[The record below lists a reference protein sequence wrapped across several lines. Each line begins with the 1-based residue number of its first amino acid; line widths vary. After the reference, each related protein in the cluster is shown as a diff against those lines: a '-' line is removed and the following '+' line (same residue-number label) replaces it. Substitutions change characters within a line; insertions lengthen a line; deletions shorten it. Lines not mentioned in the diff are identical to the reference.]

1 MHFGGHDLTADIR
14 DGRREHLAFSPRH
27 SKLLQA
33 LSALGCRVSGT
44 RGSQTIPFNLSSWS
58 KTVQTGFSALIAVVA
73 VGVALTGCSHHQA
86 PAAQEP
92 PAVLVTS
99 VVQRDVPIYREWVA
113 QLNGSV
119 NAQISPKVSGY
130 ITKRTYQEGYFV
142 TKGQILFEIDE
153 RPLRASLDQAK
164 ATVAGAVA
172 NLGNSKLNVARDTPL
187 AKEKAIAQSQLDN
200 ALQTMKANQ
209 AALDAALAEQ
219 QTAELNLAWTKVRS
233 PIDGIA
239 GVAAAQVGDL
249 VGTSNVLTNVSQ
261 LDPIRA
267 YFSIS
272 ESDYLSIAPR
282 LSMIVHGEAGSAVL
296 GATEAQFIQ
305 ANGLPFAS
313 PGRFVLVG
321 REVNNTTGTIQF
333 ATEFQNKGA
342 LLRPGGFGRVRIKI
356 GTEKDALLIP
366 QRAVNEVQGEYQVV
380 VLSAGDKAEFRSVE
394 VGERSGS
401 DWIIAKGLKPNER
414 IVVEGFQRLRNG
426 VPVSA
431 KPYTAAAAEAS

>member
-1 MHFGGHDLTADIR
+1 V
-14 DGRREHLAFSPRH
+14 
-27 SKLLQA
+27 
-33 LSALGCRVSGT
+33 SAN
-44 RGSQTIPFNLSSWS
+44 QFPFELSSWS
-58 KTVQTGFSALIAVVA
+58 NTVHTWLSAAILAA
-73 VGVALTGCSHHQA
+73 MSVALTGCSRHQA
-86 PAAQEP
+86 AKAPES

-130 ITKRTYQEGYFV
+130 ITKRNYQEGYFV
-142 TKGQILFEIDE
+142 TKGQILFEIDA

-164 ATVAGAVA
+164 ATVAGAMA

-200 ALQTMKANQ
+200 DVQTMKANQ
-209 AALDAALAEQ
+209 AALDAAFAGQ
-219 QTAELNLAWTKVRS
+219 QTAELNLAWTQVRS

-249 VGTSNVLTNVSQ
+249 VSTSNILTNVSQ

-272 ESDYLSIAPR
+272 ESDYLSIAPQ
-282 LSMIVHGEAGSAVL
+282 LSMIVHGEANSAVL

-313 PGRFVLVG
+313 QGRFVLVG

-333 ATEFQNKGA
+333 ATEFHNQGSI
-342 LLRPGGFGRVRIKI
+342 LRPGGFGRVRIKI
-356 GTEKDALLIP
+356 GTQKDALLIP

-380 VLSAGDKAEFRSVE
+380 VLSADNKAEFRSVD
-394 VGERSGS
+394 VGERSGD
-401 DWIIAKGLKPNER
+401 DWIITKGLRPNER
-414 IVVEGFQRLRNG
+414 IVVEGFQKLRNG
-426 VPVSA
+426 SPVAA
-431 KPYTAAAAEAS
+431 KPYTATAAEAS

>member
-1 MHFGGHDLTADIR
+1 M
-14 DGRREHLAFSPRH
+14 S
-27 SKLLQA
+27 
-33 LSALGCRVSGT
+33 
-44 RGSQTIPFNLSSWS
+44 
-58 KTVQTGFSALIAVVA
+58 
-73 VGVALTGCSHHQA
+73 VALTGCSRHQA
-86 PAAQEP
+86 ARAPEP

-130 ITKRTYQEGYFV
+130 ITKRNYQEGYFV
-142 TKGQILFEIDE
+142 TKGQVLFEIDA

-200 ALQTMKANQ
+200 DVQTMKANQ
-209 AALDAALAEQ
+209 AALDAALAGQ
-219 QTAELNLAWTKVRS
+219 QTAELNLAWTQVRS

-239 GVAAAQVGDL
+239 GIAAAQVGDL
-249 VGTSNVLTNVSQ
+249 VSTSNILTSVSQ

-272 ESDYLSIAPR
+272 ESDYLSIASR
-282 LSMIVHGEAGSAVL
+282 LSMIIHGEANSAVL

-305 ANGLPFAS
+305 ANGLAFAS

-333 ATEFQNKGA
+333 ATEFQNKGS

-380 VLSAGDKAEFRSVE
+380 VLSADNKAEFRSVE
-394 VGERSGS
+394 VGERSGN
-401 DWIIAKGLKPNER
+401 DWIITKGLRPNER
-414 IVVEGFQRLRNG
+414 VVVEGFQKLRNG
-426 VPVSA
+426 SPVAA
-431 KPYTAAAAEAS
+431 KPYTTTAAEAS

>member
-1 MHFGGHDLTADIR
+1 VR
-14 DGRREHLAFSPRH
+14 NR
-27 SKLLQA
+27 
-33 LSALGCRVSGT
+33 LSVS
-44 RGSQTIPFNLSSWS
+44 
-58 KTVQTGFSALIAVVA
+58 IAVAGGV
-73 VGVALTGCSHHQA
+73 VALTGCSRHHA
-86 PAAQEP
+86 PAALEP
-92 PAVLVTS
+92 PAVLVTT
-99 VVQRDVPIYREWVA
+99 VVQRDVPIYREWIA

-130 ITKRTYQEGYFV
+130 IIKRNYQEGYFV
-142 TKGQILFEIDE
+142 TKGQILFEIDP

-200 ALQTMKANQ
+200 ELQTMKANQ

-219 QTAELNLAWTKVRS
+219 RTAELNLAWTQVRS

-239 GVAAAQVGDL
+239 GVAAAQVGNL
-249 VGTSNVLTNVSQ
+249 VGASSVLTNVSQ

-267 YFSIS
+267 YFSLS

-282 LSMIVHGEAGSAVL
+282 LSKIVHDQASSAAL
-296 GATEAQFIQ
+296 DAADAQYIQ
-305 ANGLPFAS
+305 ANGLPFS
-313 PGRFVLVG
+313 SQGRFVLVG
-321 REVNNTTGTIQF
+321 REVNSATGTIQF

-342 LLRPGGFGRVRIKI
+342 ILRPGGFGRVRIKI
-356 GTEKDALLIP
+356 GTERDALLIP

-380 VLSAGDKAEFRSVE
+380 VLSADDKAEFRSVE

-401 DWIIAKGLKPNER
+401 DWIVTKGIKPNER
-414 IVVEGFQRLRNG
+414 VVVEGFQKLRNG
-426 VPVSA
+426 APVA
-431 KPYTAAAAEAS
+431 VKPYTPAAADAS

>member
-1 MHFGGHDLTADIR
+1 MRKT
-14 DGRREHLAFSPRH
+14 LA
-27 SKLLQA
+27 A
-33 LSALGCRVSGT
+33 L
-44 RGSQTIPFNLSSWS
+44 
-58 KTVQTGFSALIAVVA
+58 AV
-73 VGVALTGCSHHQA
+73 VGVALTGCGRHKPPGA
-86 PAAQEP
+86 PEP

-130 ITKRTYQEGYFV
+130 IVSRNYREGYFV
-142 TKGQILFEIDE
+142 TKGQILFEIDP
-153 RPLRASLDQAK
+153 RPLRASLDQAQ

-200 ALQTMKANQ
+200 EVQAMKANQ

-239 GVAAAQVGDL
+239 GVAAAQIGDL
-249 VGTSNVLTNVSQ
+249 VSSSSVLTKVSQ

-272 ESDYLSIAPR
+272 ESDYLSIAPQ
-282 LSMIVHGEAGSAVL
+282 LSMIVHGEAGSAAL
-296 GATEAQFIQ
+296 EATEAQFIQ

-313 PGRFVLVG
+313 QGRFVLVG

-342 LLRPGGFGRVRIKI
+342 LLRPGGFGRVRIRI
-356 GTEKDALLIP
+356 GTAKDALLIP

-380 VLSAGDKAEFRSVE
+380 VLSGDNKAEFRSVE
-394 VGERSGS
+394 VGERSGG
-401 DWIIAKGLKPNER
+401 DWIITKGLELNER
-414 IVVEGFQRLRNG
+414 VVVEGFQRLRNG
-426 VPVSA
+426 MPVSA
-431 KPYTAAAAEAS
+431 KPYTAAVADAS

>member
-1 MHFGGHDLTADIR
+1 
-14 DGRREHLAFSPRH
+14 
-27 SKLLQA
+27 
-33 LSALGCRVSGT
+33 
-44 RGSQTIPFNLSSWS
+44 
-58 KTVQTGFSALIAVVA
+58 VQTRLSGLIAVAA
-73 VGVALTGCSHHQA
+73 VGVALTACGHHQA
-86 PAAQEP
+86 TGAPEP
-92 PAVLVTS
+92 PAVLVTA

-130 ITKRTYQEGYFV
+130 IIKRNYQEGYFV
-142 TKGQILFEIDE
+142 TKGQILFEIDA
-153 RPLRASLDQAK
+153 RPLRASLDQGK

-200 ALQTMKANQ
+200 DVQTMEANQ

-249 VGTSNVLTNVSQ
+249 VSTSNILTNVSQ

-267 YFSIS
+267 YFAIS

-282 LSMIVHGEAGSAVL
+282 LSMIVHGEANSAVL

-313 PGRFVLVG
+313 QGRFVLVG
-321 REVNNTTGTIQF
+321 REVNATTGTIQF
-333 ATEFQNKGA
+333 ATEFQNKGS

-366 QRAVNEVQGEYQVV
+366 QQAVNEVQGEYQVV
-380 VLSAGDKAEFRSVE
+380 VLSADSKAEFRSVE

-401 DWIIAKGLKPNER
+401 DWIITKGLKPNER
-414 IVVEGFQRLRNG
+414 VVVEGFQKLRNG
-426 VPVSA
+426 VPVAA
-431 KPYTAAAAEAS
+431 KPYSAAVAEAS

>member
-1 MHFGGHDLTADIR
+1 MQTSVS
-14 DGRREHLAFSPRH
+14 AF
-27 SKLLQA
+27 
-33 LSALGCRVSGT
+33 
-44 RGSQTIPFNLSSWS
+44 
-58 KTVQTGFSALIAVVA
+58 IAVVA
-73 VGVALTGCSHHQA
+73 VGGALTGCNHRHA
-86 PAAQEP
+86 PAAREP
-92 PAVLVTS
+92 TEVLVSS
-99 VVQRDVPIYREWVA
+99 VAQRDVPIYREWVA

-130 ITKRTYQEGYFV
+130 IIKRNYQEGYFV
-142 TKGQILFEIDE
+142 TQGQILFEIDA

-200 ALQTMKANQ
+200 DVQTMKANQ

-239 GVAAAQVGDL
+239 GVAAAQVGNL
-249 VGTSNVLTNVSQ
+249 VSTSSILTNVSQ

-282 LSMIVHGEAGSAVL
+282 LSMIVHGEASSAVI
-296 GATEAQFIQ
+296 GATEVQFIQ

-333 ATEFQNKGA
+333 ATDFQNKGSI
-342 LLRPGGFGRVRIKI
+342 LRPGGFGRVRIKI
-356 GTEKDALLIP
+356 GTAKDALLIP
-366 QRAVNEVQGEYQVV
+366 QQAVNEVQGEYQVV
-380 VLSAGDKAEFRSVE
+380 VLSADDKAEFRSVE
-394 VGERSGS
+394 VGERSGR
-401 DWIIAKGLKPNER
+401 DWIISKGLKPDER
-414 IVVEGFQRLRNG
+414 VVVEGFQKLRNG
-426 VPVSA
+426 SPVEA
-431 KPYTAAAAEAS
+431 KPYTAVAPEAPAG

>member
-1 MHFGGHDLTADIR
+1 MQKR
-14 DGRREHLAFSPRH
+14 
-27 SKLLQA
+27 
-33 LSALGCRVSGT
+33 LSAFIAV
-44 RGSQTIPFNLSSWS
+44 
-58 KTVQTGFSALIAVVA
+58 VAVVAVVA

-86 PAAQEP
+86 AAAREP
-92 PAVLVTS
+92 TEVLVTS

-130 ITKRTYQEGYFV
+130 IIKRNYQEGYFV
-142 TKGQILFEIDE
+142 TKGQVLFEIDA

-164 ATVAGAVA
+164 ATVAGAMA

-200 ALQTMKANQ
+200 DVQTMKANQ

-239 GVAAAQVGDL
+239 GVAAAQVGNL
-249 VGTSNVLTNVSQ
+249 VSTSSILTNVSQ

-272 ESDYLSIAPR
+272 ESDYLSIAPQ
-282 LSMIVHGEAGSAVL
+282 LSMIVHGEASSAVI

-321 REVNNTTGTIQF
+321 REVNYTTGTIQF
-333 ATEFQNKGA
+333 ATDFQNKGSI
-342 LLRPGGFGRVRIKI
+342 LRPGGFGRVRIKI
-356 GTEKDALLIP
+356 GTAKDALLIP
-366 QRAVNEVQGEYQVV
+366 QQAVNEVQGEYQVV
-380 VLSAGDKAEFRSVE
+380 VLSADNKAEFRSVE
-394 VGERSGS
+394 VGERSGT
-401 DWIIAKGLKPNER
+401 DWIISKGLKPNER
-414 IVVEGFQRLRNG
+414 VVVEGFQKLRNG
-426 VPVSA
+426 SPVAA
-431 KPYTAAAAEAS
+431 KPYAAVAPETPAA

>member
-1 MHFGGHDLTADIR
+1 M
-14 DGRREHLAFSPRH
+14 
-27 SKLLQA
+27 QA
-33 LSALGCRVSGT
+33 RL
-44 RGSQTIPFNLSSWS
+44 
-58 KTVQTGFSALIAVVA
+58 SALIAVA
-73 VGVALTGCSHHQA
+73 SVGVALIGCNHHQA
-86 PAAQEP
+86 PAAPEP

-99 VVQRDVPIYREWVA
+99 VVRRDVPIYREWVA

-130 ITKRTYQEGYFV
+130 IIKRNYQEGYFV
-142 TKGQILFEIDE
+142 TKGEVLFEIDA
-153 RPLRASLDQAK
+153 RPLRAALDQAK

-200 ALQTMKANQ
+200 DVQTMKANQ
-209 AALDAALAEQ
+209 AALDASLAGQ
-219 QTAELNLAWTKVRS
+219 QTAELNLAWTQVRS

-249 VGTSNVLTNVSQ
+249 VSTSNILTHVSQ

-282 LSMIVHGEAGSAVL
+282 LSMIVHGEANSAVL

-305 ANGLPFAS
+305 ANGLPFNS

-333 ATEFQNKGA
+333 ATEFQNKGS

-356 GTEKDALLIP
+356 GTAKDALLIP
-366 QRAVNEVQGEYQVV
+366 QRAVNEVQGDYQVV
-380 VLSAGDKAEFRSVE
+380 VLSSDNKAEFRSVE
-394 VGERSGS
+394 VGERSGD
-401 DWIIAKGLKPNER
+401 DWIITQGLKPNER
-414 IVVEGFQRLRNG
+414 VVVEGFQKLRNG
-426 VPVSA
+426 SPVAA
-431 KPYTAAAAEAS
+431 KPYTATAPEAS

>member
-1 MHFGGHDLTADIR
+1 MHFGSHDLTAAIPTADANLSHSLPR
-14 DGRREHLAFSPRH
+14 DSEPLRVPSVLGRM
-27 SKLLQA
+27 
-33 LSALGCRVSGT
+33 SGT
-44 RGSQTIPFNLSSWS
+44 RDSKTTPSNLSSWS
-58 KTVQTGFSALIAVVA
+58 KTMRTTLSALIAVVA
-73 VGVALTGCSHHQA
+73 VGIALPGCSHHQA
-86 PAAQEP
+86 PVAREP

-130 ITKRTYQEGYFV
+130 ITKRNYQEGYFV

-153 RPLRASLDQAK
+153 RPLRATLDQAK

-200 ALQTMKANQ
+200 ELQTMKANQ

-249 VGTSNVLTNVSQ
+249 VSTSSILTNVSQ

-272 ESDYLSIAPR
+272 ESDYLSVAAR
-282 LSMIVHGEAGSAVL
+282 LSVVVHGEASSTVL

-305 ANGLPFAS
+305 ANGLTFAS

-321 REVNNTTGTIQF
+321 REVNSTTGTIQF
-333 ATEFQNKGA
+333 AAEFQNKGS

-366 QRAVNEVQGEYQVV
+366 QQAVNEVQGEYQVV
-380 VLSAGDKAEFRSVE
+380 VLGVADKAEFRLVE

-401 DWIIAKGLKPNER
+401 DWIITKGLKPNER
-414 IVVEGFQRLRNG
+414 IVVEGFQKLRNG

>member
-1 MHFGGHDLTADIR
+1 M
-14 DGRREHLAFSPRH
+14 
-27 SKLLQA
+27 Q
-33 LSALGCRVSGT
+33 T
-44 RGSQTIPFNLSSWS
+44 RI
-58 KTVQTGFSALIAVVA
+58 SALIAVVA

-86 PAAQEP
+86 AAAREP
-92 PAVLVTS
+92 TEVLVTS
-99 VVQRDVPIYREWVA
+99 VVRRDVPIYREWVA

-130 ITKRTYQEGYFV
+130 VIRRNYQEGYFV
-142 TKGQILFEIDE
+142 AKGQVLFEIDP

-200 ALQTMKANQ
+200 DVQTLKANQ

-219 QTAELNLAWTKVRS
+219 QNAELNLAWTKVRS

-239 GVAAAQVGDL
+239 GVAAAQVGNL
-249 VGTSNVLTNVSQ
+249 VSTSSILTNVSQ

-282 LSMIVHGEAGSAVL
+282 LSGIVHGEASRPES
-296 GATEAQFIQ
+296 GARGVHFIQ
-305 ANGLPFAS
+305 AQGLPFAP

-321 REVNNTTGTIQF
+321 REVN
-333 ATEFQNKGA
+333 
-342 LLRPGGFGRVRIKI
+342 
-356 GTEKDALLIP
+356 
-366 QRAVNEVQGEYQVV
+366 
-380 VLSAGDKAEFRSVE
+380 
-394 VGERSGS
+394 
-401 DWIIAKGLKPNER
+401 
-414 IVVEGFQRLRNG
+414 
-426 VPVSA
+426 
-431 KPYTAAAAEAS
+431 

>member
-1 MHFGGHDLTADIR
+1 VPTR
-14 DGRREHLAFSPRH
+14 
-27 SKLLQA
+27 
-33 LSALGCRVSGT
+33 LSAC
-44 RGSQTIPFNLSSWS
+44 I
-58 KTVQTGFSALIAVVA
+58 A
-73 VGVALTGCSHHQA
+73 VGVALIGCSRHQA
-86 PAAQEP
+86 PEAPEP
-92 PAVLVTS
+92 PAVLVAS
-99 VVQRDVPIYREWVA
+99 VVQRDVPVYREWVA

-130 ITKRTYQEGYFV
+130 IVKRNYQEGYFV

-200 ALQTMKANQ
+200 DLQTMKANQ
-209 AALDAALAEQ
+209 AALDAAFAEQ

-249 VGTSNVLTNVSQ
+249 VGTSSILTQVSQ

-282 LSMIVHGEAGSAVL
+282 LSMIVHGEASSEVL

-305 ANGLPFAS
+305 ANGMTFAS
-313 PGRFVLVG
+313 PGRFVLMG

-333 ATEFQNKGA
+333 AAEFQNKGA
-342 LLRPGGFGRVRIKI
+342 LLRPGGFGRVRIRI
-356 GTEKDALLIP
+356 GTEQAALLIP
-366 QRAVNEVQGEYQVV
+366 QRAVNEVQGEYQVA
-380 VLSAGDKAEFRSVE
+380 VLGADNKVEFRSVE

-401 DWIIAKGLKPNER
+401 DWIISKGLKPNER
-414 IVVEGFQRLRNG
+414 IVVEGFQKLRNG
-426 VPVSA
+426 SPVSA
-431 KPYTAAAAEAS
+431 KPFTAAVADAG

>member
-1 MHFGGHDLTADIR
+1 MQKRL
-14 DGRREHLAFSPRH
+14 
-27 SKLLQA
+27 
-33 LSALGCRVSGT
+33 
-44 RGSQTIPFNLSSWS
+44 
-58 KTVQTGFSALIAVVA
+58 SALIAVAA
-73 VGVALTGCSHHQA
+73 VCVALTGCSHNQA
-86 PAAQEP
+86 PAAPDP

-130 ITKRTYQEGYFV
+130 IIKRNYQEGYFV
-142 TKGQILFEIDE
+142 TKGQILFEIDA
-153 RPLRASLDQAK
+153 RPLRAALDQAK

-200 ALQTMKANQ
+200 EVQTLKANQ
-209 AALDAALAEQ
+209 AALDAARAEQ

-249 VGTSNVLTNVSQ
+249 VSSSSILTSVSQ

-267 YFSIS
+267 YFSVS

-282 LSMIVHGEAGSAVL
+282 LSRIVHGEAESAEL
-296 GATEAQFIQ
+296 DATEAQFIQ

-313 PGRFVLVG
+313 QGRFVLIG
-321 REVNNTTGTIQF
+321 REVNHTTGTILV
-333 ATEFQNKGA
+333 ATEFANKGS
-342 LLRPGGFGRVRIKI
+342 LLRPGGFGRVRLRI
-356 GTEKDALLIP
+356 GTENDALLIP

-380 VLSAGDKAEFRSVE
+380 VLSTDNKAEFRSVE

-401 DWIIAKGLKPNER
+401 DWIITKGLEPNER
-414 IVVEGFQRLRNG
+414 VVVEGFQRLRNG
-426 VPVSA
+426 IPVSA
-431 KPYTAAAAEAS
+431 KPYTAAVAEAN

>member
-1 MHFGGHDLTADIR
+1 VRT
-14 DGRREHLAFSPRH
+14 
-27 SKLLQA
+27 
-33 LSALGCRVSGT
+33 RVS
-44 RGSQTIPFNLSSWS
+44 
-58 KTVQTGFSALIAVVA
+58 VLIAVAA
-73 VGVALTGCSHHQA
+73 VGVALTGCSRHQA
-86 PAAQEP
+86 SAAPEP

-99 VVQRDVPIYREWVA
+99 VVQRDVPIYRDWVA

-130 ITKRTYQEGYFV
+130 IIKRNYQEGYFV
-142 TKGQILFEIDE
+142 TKGQILFEIDA

-164 ATVAGAVA
+164 ATVAGAMA

-187 AKEKAIAQSQLDN
+187 AQEKAIAQSQLDN
-200 ALQTMKANQ
+200 DVQTMKANQ
-209 AALDAALAEQ
+209 AALDASLAEQ

-239 GVAAAQVGDL
+239 GVAAAQVGNL
-249 VGTSNVLTNVSQ
+249 VSTSSILTNVSQ

-282 LSMIVHGEAGSAVL
+282 LSMIVHGEANSAVL
-296 GATEAQFIQ
+296 GATDAQFIQ
-305 ANGLPFAS
+305 ANGLTFAS
-313 PGRFVLVG
+313 QGRFVLVG

-333 ATEFQNKGA
+333 ATEFQNKGS

-366 QRAVNEVQGEYQVV
+366 QQAVNEVQGEYQVV
-380 VLSAGDKAEFRSVE
+380 VLSAENKAEFRSVA
-394 VGERSGS
+394 VGERSGN
-401 DWIIAKGLKPNER
+401 DWIITKGLKPNER
-414 IVVEGFQRLRNG
+414 VVVEGFQRLRNG
-426 VPVSA
+426 TPVAA
-431 KPYTAAAAEAS
+431 KPYAVAAAEAS

>member
-1 MHFGGHDLTADIR
+1 MQKRL
-14 DGRREHLAFSPRH
+14 
-27 SKLLQA
+27 
-33 LSALGCRVSGT
+33 
-44 RGSQTIPFNLSSWS
+44 
-58 KTVQTGFSALIAVVA
+58 SALIAVVG

-86 PAAQEP
+86 AAARE
-92 PAVLVTS
+92 ATEVLVTP

-130 ITKRTYQEGYFV
+130 IIKRNYQEGYFV
-142 TKGQILFEIDE
+142 TKGQILFEIDA

-164 ATVAGAVA
+164 ATVAGAMA

-200 ALQTMKANQ
+200 DVQTMKANQ

-239 GVAAAQVGDL
+239 GVAAAQVGNL
-249 VGTSNVLTNVSQ
+249 VSTSSILTNVSQ

-272 ESDYLSIAPR
+272 ESDYLSIAPQ
-282 LSMIVHGEAGSAVL
+282 LSLIIHGEAGSAVI
-296 GATEAQFIQ
+296 GATEAQFLQ

-333 ATEFQNKGA
+333 AMEFQNKGSI
-342 LLRPGGFGRVRIKI
+342 LRPGGFGRVRIKI
-356 GTEKDALLIP
+356 GTAKDALLIP
-366 QRAVNEVQGEYQVV
+366 QQAVNEVQGEYQVV
-380 VLSAGDKAEFRSVE
+380 VLGADDKAEFRSVE
-394 VGERSGS
+394 VGERTGI
-401 DWIIAKGLKPNER
+401 DWIVSKGLKSNER
-414 IVVEGFQRLRNG
+414 VVVEGFQKLRNG
-426 VPVSA
+426 MPVTA
-431 KPYTAAAAEAS
+431 KPYTAAAPEAAAG

>member
-1 MHFGGHDLTADIR
+1 LDLSRWSTTVR
-14 DGRREHLAFSPRH
+14 KTLA
-27 SKLLQA
+27 A
-33 LSALGCRVSGT
+33 LA
-44 RGSQTIPFNLSSWS
+44 
-58 KTVQTGFSALIAVVA
+58 A
-73 VGVALTGCSHHQA
+73 VGVALAGCGQHRPPGA
-86 PAAQEP
+86 PEP

-130 ITKRTYQEGYFV
+130 IISRNYREGYFV
-142 TKGQILFEIDE
+142 TKGQILFEIDP

-200 ALQTMKANQ
+200 EVQAMKANQ

-239 GVAAAQVGDL
+239 GVAAAQIGDL
-249 VGTSNVLTNVSQ
+249 VSSSSVLTRVSQ

-272 ESDYLSIAPR
+272 ESDYLSIAPQ
-282 LSMIVHGEAGSAVL
+282 LSMIVHGEAGSAAL
-296 GATEAQFIQ
+296 EATEAQFIQ
-305 ANGLPFAS
+305 ANGLPFS
-313 PGRFVLVG
+313 SLGRFVLVG

-342 LLRPGGFGRVRIKI
+342 LLRPGGFGRVRIRI
-356 GTEKDALLIP
+356 GTAKDALLIP

-380 VLSAGDKAEFRSVE
+380 VLSGDNKAEFRSVE
-394 VGERSGS
+394 VGERSGG
-401 DWIIAKGLKPNER
+401 DWIITKGLELNER
-414 IVVEGFQRLRNG
+414 VVVEGFQRLRNG
-426 VPVSA
+426 MPVSA
-431 KPYTAAAAEAS
+431 KPYTAAVADAS

>member
-1 MHFGGHDLTADIR
+1 MQKRL
-14 DGRREHLAFSPRH
+14 
-27 SKLLQA
+27 
-33 LSALGCRVSGT
+33 
-44 RGSQTIPFNLSSWS
+44 
-58 KTVQTGFSALIAVVA
+58 SALIAVVG

-86 PAAQEP
+86 AAAREP
-92 PAVLVTS
+92 TEVLVTS

-130 ITKRTYQEGYFV
+130 IIKRNYQEGYFV
-142 TKGQILFEIDE
+142 TKGQILFEIDA

-164 ATVAGAVA
+164 ATVAGAMA

-200 ALQTMKANQ
+200 DVQTMKANQ

-239 GVAAAQVGDL
+239 GVAAAQVGNL
-249 VGTSNVLTNVSQ
+249 VSTSSILTNLSQ

-272 ESDYLSIAPR
+272 ESDYLSIAPQ
-282 LSMIVHGEAGSAVL
+282 LSLIIHGEAGSAVI

-333 ATEFQNKGA
+333 AMEFQNKGSI
-342 LLRPGGFGRVRIKI
+342 LRPGGFGRVRIKI
-356 GTEKDALLIP
+356 GTAKDALLIP
-366 QRAVNEVQGEYQVV
+366 QQAVNEVQGEYQVV
-380 VLSAGDKAEFRSVE
+380 VLGADDKAEFRSVE
-394 VGERSGS
+394 VGERTGI
-401 DWIIAKGLKPNER
+401 DWIVSKGLKSNER
-414 IVVEGFQRLRNG
+414 VVVEGFQKLRNG
-426 VPVSA
+426 MPVTA
-431 KPYTAAAAEAS
+431 KPYTAAAPEAAAG

>member
-1 MHFGGHDLTADIR
+1 MQKRL
-14 DGRREHLAFSPRH
+14 
-27 SKLLQA
+27 
-33 LSALGCRVSGT
+33 
-44 RGSQTIPFNLSSWS
+44 
-58 KTVQTGFSALIAVVA
+58 SALIAVVG

-86 PAAQEP
+86 AAAREP
-92 PAVLVTS
+92 TEVLVTS

-130 ITKRTYQEGYFV
+130 IIKRNYQEGYFV
-142 TKGQILFEIDE
+142 TKGQILFEIDA

-164 ATVAGAVA
+164 ATVAGAMA

-200 ALQTMKANQ
+200 DVQTMKANQ

-239 GVAAAQVGDL
+239 GVAAAQVGNL
-249 VGTSNVLTNVSQ
+249 VSTSSILTNVSQ

-272 ESDYLSIAPR
+272 ESDYLSIAPQ
-282 LSMIVHGEAGSAVL
+282 LSLIIHGEAGSAVI
-296 GATEAQFIQ
+296 GATEAQFLQ

-333 ATEFQNKGA
+333 AMEFQNKGSI
-342 LLRPGGFGRVRIKI
+342 LRPGGFGRVRIKI
-356 GTEKDALLIP
+356 GTAKDALLIP
-366 QRAVNEVQGEYQVV
+366 QQAVNEVQGEYQVV
-380 VLSAGDKAEFRSVE
+380 VLGADDKAEFRSVE
-394 VGERSGS
+394 VGERTGI
-401 DWIIAKGLKPNER
+401 DWIVSKGLKSNER
-414 IVVEGFQRLRNG
+414 VVVEGFQKLRNG
-426 VPVSA
+426 MPVTA
-431 KPYTAAAAEAS
+431 KPYTAAAPEAAAG

>member
-1 MHFGGHDLTADIR
+1 VCKEEEPSRNQGASGNAVDVTLN
-14 DGRREHLAFSPRH
+14 PPH
-27 SKLLQA
+27 S
-33 LSALGCRVSGT
+33 
-44 RGSQTIPFNLSSWS
+44 IFSWS
-58 KTVQTGFSALIAVVA
+58 KTVQTRVSAFIAVIA

-86 PAAQEP
+86 AAAREP
-92 PAVLVTS
+92 TEVLVTS

-130 ITKRTYQEGYFV
+130 IIKRNYQEGYFV
-142 TKGQILFEIDE
+142 TKGQVLFEIDA

-164 ATVAGAVA
+164 ATVAGAMA

-200 ALQTMKANQ
+200 DVQTMKANQ

-239 GVAAAQVGDL
+239 GVAAAQVGNL
-249 VGTSNVLTNVSQ
+249 VSTSSILTNVSQ

-272 ESDYLSIAPR
+272 ESDYLSIAPQ
-282 LSMIVHGEAGSAVL
+282 LSMIIHGEAGSAVI

-333 ATEFQNKGA
+333 AMEFQNKGSI
-342 LLRPGGFGRVRIKI
+342 LRPGGFGRVRIKI
-356 GTEKDALLIP
+356 GTAKDALLIP
-366 QRAVNEVQGEYQVV
+366 QQAVNEVQGEYQVV
-380 VLSAGDKAEFRSVE
+380 VLGADDKAEFRSVD
-394 VGERSGS
+394 VGERTGI
-401 DWIIAKGLKPNER
+401 DWIVSKGLKPNER
-414 IVVEGFQRLRNG
+414 VVVEGFQKLRNG
-426 VPVSA
+426 MPVTA
-431 KPYTAAAAEAS
+431 KPYTAAAPEAAAG

>member
-1 MHFGGHDLTADIR
+1 MQKRL
-14 DGRREHLAFSPRH
+14 
-27 SKLLQA
+27 
-33 LSALGCRVSGT
+33 
-44 RGSQTIPFNLSSWS
+44 
-58 KTVQTGFSALIAVVA
+58 SALIAVVG

-86 PAAQEP
+86 AAARE
-92 PAVLVTS
+92 ATEVLVTS

-130 ITKRTYQEGYFV
+130 IIKRNYQEGYFV
-142 TKGQILFEIDE
+142 TKGQILFEIDA

-164 ATVAGAVA
+164 ATVAGAMA

-200 ALQTMKANQ
+200 DVQTMKANQ

-239 GVAAAQVGDL
+239 GVAAAQVGNL
-249 VGTSNVLTNVSQ
+249 VSTSSILTNVSQ

-272 ESDYLSIAPR
+272 ESDYLSIAPQ
-282 LSMIVHGEAGSAVL
+282 LSLIIHGEAGSAVI

-333 ATEFQNKGA
+333 AMEFQNKGSI
-342 LLRPGGFGRVRIKI
+342 LRPGGFGRVRIKI
-356 GTEKDALLIP
+356 GTAKDALLIP
-366 QRAVNEVQGEYQVV
+366 QQAVNEVQGEYQVV
-380 VLSAGDKAEFRSVE
+380 VLGADDKAEFRSVE
-394 VGERSGS
+394 VGERTGI
-401 DWIIAKGLKPNER
+401 DWIVSKGLKSNER
-414 IVVEGFQRLRNG
+414 VVVEGFQKLRNG
-426 VPVSA
+426 MPVTA
-431 KPYTAAAAEAS
+431 KPYTAAAPEAAAG

>member
-1 MHFGGHDLTADIR
+1 VA
-14 DGRREHLAFSPRH
+14 
-27 SKLLQA
+27 
-33 LSALGCRVSGT
+33 VSQ
-44 RGSQTIPFNLSSWS
+44 SSLELSSWS
-58 KTVQTGFSALIAVVA
+58 KTVQTRLSAVIAVAA
-73 VGVALTGCSHHQA
+73 VGVALAGCTRHQA
-86 PAAQEP
+86 PAAPEL
-92 PAVLVTS
+92 PAVLVAS

-119 NAQISPKVSGY
+119 NARISPKVSGY
-130 ITKRTYQEGYFV
+130 IIKRNYQEGYFV
-142 TKGQILFEIDE
+142 TKGQILFEIDA

-172 NLGNSKLNVARDTPL
+172 NFGNSKLNVARDTPL

-200 ALQTMKANQ
+200 ELQTMKANQ

-249 VGTSNVLTNVSQ
+249 VSTSSVLTSVSQ

-267 YFSIS
+267 YFAIS
-272 ESDYLSIAPR
+272 ESDYLSIAAR
-282 LSMIVHGEAGSAVL
+282 LSMVVHGEASSTVL

-313 PGRFVLVG
+313 QGRFVLVG
-321 REVNNTTGTIQF
+321 REVNDTTGTIQF
-333 ATEFQNKGA
+333 ATEFQNKGS
-342 LLRPGGFGRVRIKI
+342 LLRPGGFGRVRVKI
-356 GTEKDALLIP
+356 GTQKDALLIP
-366 QRAVNEVQGEYQVV
+366 QQAVNEVQGEYQVV
-380 VLSAGDKAEFRSVE
+380 VLSTDNRAEFRSVE

-401 DWIIAKGLKPNER
+401 DWIITKGLKPNER
-414 IVVEGFQRLRNG
+414 IVVEGFQKLRNG
-426 VPVSA
+426 TPVAA
-431 KPYTAAAAEAS
+431 KPYTAGSAEAR

>member
-1 MHFGGHDLTADIR
+1 VTVN
-14 DGRREHLAFSPRH
+14 PPH
-27 SKLLQA
+27 S
-33 LSALGCRVSGT
+33 
-44 RGSQTIPFNLSSWS
+44 IFSWS
-58 KTVQTGFSALIAVVA
+58 KTVQTSVSAFIAVVA
-73 VGVALTGCSHHQA
+73 VGGALTGCNHRHA
-86 PAAQEP
+86 PAAREP
-92 PAVLVTS
+92 TEVLVSS
-99 VVQRDVPIYREWVA
+99 VAQRDVPIYREWVA

-130 ITKRTYQEGYFV
+130 IIKRNYQEGYFV
-142 TKGQILFEIDE
+142 TKGQILFEIDA

-164 ATVAGAVA
+164 ATVAGAMA

-200 ALQTMKANQ
+200 DVQTMKANQ

-239 GVAAAQVGDL
+239 GVAAAQVGNL
-249 VGTSNVLTNVSQ
+249 VSTSSILTNVSQ

-272 ESDYLSIAPR
+272 ESDYLSIAPQ
-282 LSMIVHGEAGSAVL
+282 LSMIVHGEASSAVI
-296 GATEAQFIQ
+296 GATQVQFIQ

-333 ATEFQNKGA
+333 ATDFENKGSI
-342 LLRPGGFGRVRIKI
+342 LRPGGFGRVRIKI
-356 GTEKDALLIP
+356 GTAKDALLIP
-366 QRAVNEVQGEYQVV
+366 QQAVNEVQGEYQVV
-380 VLSAGDKAEFRSVE
+380 VLSADNKAEFRSVE
-394 VGERSGS
+394 VGERSGR
-401 DWIIAKGLKPNER
+401 DWIISKGLKPDER
-414 IVVEGFQRLRNG
+414 VVVEGFQKLRNG
-426 VPVSA
+426 SPVEA
-431 KPYTAAAAEAS
+431 KPYTAVAPEAPAG

>member
-1 MHFGGHDLTADIR
+1 MQKT
-14 DGRREHLAFSPRH
+14 
-27 SKLLQA
+27 
-33 LSALGCRVSGT
+33 LSAL
-44 RGSQTIPFNLSSWS
+44 
-58 KTVQTGFSALIAVVA
+58 AAVA
-73 VGVALTGCSHHQA
+73 IALTGCSRRQA
-86 PAAQEP
+86 PVAPEA
-92 PAVLVTS
+92 PAVLVAS
-99 VVQRDVPIYREWVA
+99 VVRRDVPIYREWIA

-130 ITKRTYQEGYFV
+130 IVSRNYQEGYFV
-142 TKGQILFEIDE
+142 TKGQVLFEIDA

-164 ATVAGAVA
+164 AAVAGAVA

-200 ALQTMKANQ
+200 EVQTLKANQ

-219 QTAELNLAWTKVRS
+219 QNAELNLAWTKVRS
-233 PIDGIA
+233 PIDGVA

-249 VGTSNVLTNVSQ
+249 VSNTNVLTRVSQ

-282 LSMIVHGEAGSAVL
+282 LSMIVRGESSSAELDAMAV
-296 GATEAQFIQ
+296 QFIQ

-313 PGRFVLVG
+313 QGRFVLIG
-321 REVNNTTGTIQF
+321 REVSNATGTIQL
-333 ATEFQNKGA
+333 ATEFQNEGS
-342 LLRPGGFGRVRIKI
+342 LLRPGGFGRMRIKI
-356 GTEKDALLIP
+356 GTKKDAMLIP

-380 VLSAGDKAEFRSVE
+380 VLSADNKAEFRSVE

-401 DWIIAKGLKPNER
+401 DWIITKGLEPGER
-414 IVVEGFQRLRNG
+414 VVVEGFQKLRSG
-426 VPVSA
+426 APVSA
-431 KPYTAAAAEAS
+431 KPYSAAVADAS

>member
-1 MHFGGHDLTADIR
+1 MQTR
-14 DGRREHLAFSPRH
+14 
-27 SKLLQA
+27 
-33 LSALGCRVSGT
+33 LSAV
-44 RGSQTIPFNLSSWS
+44 
-58 KTVQTGFSALIAVVA
+58 IAVAA
-73 VGVALTGCSHHQA
+73 VGVALAGCTRHQA
-86 PAAQEP
+86 PAAPEL
-92 PAVLVTS
+92 PAVLVAS

-119 NAQISPKVSGY
+119 NARISPKVSGY
-130 ITKRTYQEGYFV
+130 IIKRNYQEGYFV
-142 TKGQILFEIDE
+142 TKGQILFEIDA

-200 ALQTMKANQ
+200 ELQTMKANQ

-249 VGTSNVLTNVSQ
+249 VSTSSVLTSVSQ

-267 YFSIS
+267 YFAIS
-272 ESDYLSIAPR
+272 ESDYLSIAAR
-282 LSMIVHGEAGSAVL
+282 LSMVVHGEASSTVL

-313 PGRFVLVG
+313 QGRFVLVG
-321 REVNNTTGTIQF
+321 REVNDTTGTIQF
-333 ATEFQNKGA
+333 ATEFQNKGS
-342 LLRPGGFGRVRIKI
+342 LLRPGGFGRVRVKI
-356 GTEKDALLIP
+356 GTQKDALLIP
-366 QRAVNEVQGEYQVV
+366 QQAVNEVQGEYQVV
-380 VLSAGDKAEFRSVE
+380 VLSTDNRAEFRSVE

-401 DWIIAKGLKPNER
+401 DWIITKGLKPNER

-426 VPVSA
+426 IQVSA

>member
-1 MHFGGHDLTADIR
+1 
-14 DGRREHLAFSPRH
+14 
-27 SKLLQA
+27 
-33 LSALGCRVSGT
+33 
-44 RGSQTIPFNLSSWS
+44 
-58 KTVQTGFSALIAVVA
+58 VQKRLSALIAVVG

-86 PAAQEP
+86 AAAREP
-92 PAVLVTS
+92 TEVLVTS

-130 ITKRTYQEGYFV
+130 IIKRNYQEGYFV
-142 TKGQILFEIDE
+142 TKGQILFEIDA

-164 ATVAGAVA
+164 ATVAGAMA

-200 ALQTMKANQ
+200 DVQTMKANQ

-239 GVAAAQVGDL
+239 GVAAAQVGNL
-249 VGTSNVLTNVSQ
+249 VSTSSILTNVSQ

-272 ESDYLSIAPR
+272 ESDYLSIAPQ
-282 LSMIVHGEAGSAVL
+282 LSLIIHGEAGSAVI

-333 ATEFQNKGA
+333 AMEFQNKGSI
-342 LLRPGGFGRVRIKI
+342 LRPGGFGRVRIKI
-356 GTEKDALLIP
+356 GTAKHALLIP
-366 QRAVNEVQGEYQVV
+366 QQAVNEVQGEYQVV
-380 VLSAGDKAEFRSVE
+380 VLGADDKAEFRSVE
-394 VGERSGS
+394 VGERTGI
-401 DWIIAKGLKPNER
+401 DWIVSKGLKSNER
-414 IVVEGFQRLRNG
+414 VVVEGFQKLRNG
-426 VPVSA
+426 MPVTA
-431 KPYTAAAAEAS
+431 KPYTAAAPEAVAG

>member
-1 MHFGGHDLTADIR
+1 
-14 DGRREHLAFSPRH
+14 
-27 SKLLQA
+27 
-33 LSALGCRVSGT
+33 
-44 RGSQTIPFNLSSWS
+44 
-58 KTVQTGFSALIAVVA
+58 
-73 VGVALTGCSHHQA
+73 VGVALAGCTRHQA
-86 PAAQEP
+86 PAAPEL
-92 PAVLVTS
+92 PAVLVAS

-119 NAQISPKVSGY
+119 NARISPKVSGY
-130 ITKRTYQEGYFV
+130 IIKRNYQEGYFV
-142 TKGQILFEIDE
+142 TKGQILFEIDA

-172 NLGNSKLNVARDTPL
+172 NFGNSKLNVARDTPL

-200 ALQTMKANQ
+200 ELQTMKANQ

-249 VGTSNVLTNVSQ
+249 VSTSSVLTSVSQ

-267 YFSIS
+267 YFAIS
-272 ESDYLSIAPR
+272 ESDYLSIAAR
-282 LSMIVHGEAGSAVL
+282 LSMVVHGEASSTVL

-313 PGRFVLVG
+313 QGRFVLVG
-321 REVNNTTGTIQF
+321 REVNDTTGTIQF
-333 ATEFQNKGA
+333 ATEFQNKGS
-342 LLRPGGFGRVRIKI
+342 LLRPGGFGRVRVKI
-356 GTEKDALLIP
+356 GTQKDALLIP
-366 QRAVNEVQGEYQVV
+366 QQAVNEVQGEYQVV
-380 VLSAGDKAEFRSVE
+380 VLSTDNRAEFRSVE

-401 DWIIAKGLKPNER
+401 DWIITKGLKPNER

-426 VPVSA
+426 IQVSA

>member
-1 MHFGGHDLTADIR
+1 VRKT
-14 DGRREHLAFSPRH
+14 LA
-27 SKLLQA
+27 A
-33 LSALGCRVSGT
+33 LA
-44 RGSQTIPFNLSSWS
+44 
-58 KTVQTGFSALIAVVA
+58 A
-73 VGVALTGCSHHQA
+73 VGVALAGCGQHRPPGA
-86 PAAQEP
+86 PEP
-92 PAVLVTS
+92 PTVLVTS

-130 ITKRTYQEGYFV
+130 IISRNYREGYFV
-142 TKGQILFEIDE
+142 TKGQILFEIDP

-200 ALQTMKANQ
+200 EVQAMKANQ

-239 GVAAAQVGDL
+239 GVAAAQIGDL
-249 VGTSNVLTNVSQ
+249 VSSSSVLTRVSQ

-272 ESDYLSIAPR
+272 ESDYLSIAPQ
-282 LSMIVHGEAGSAVL
+282 LSMIVHGESGSAEL
-296 GATEAQFIQ
+296 EATEAQFIQ

-313 PGRFVLVG
+313 QGRFVLVG
-321 REVNNTTGTIQF
+321 REVNNSTGTIQF
-333 ATEFQNKGA
+333 ATEFQNKGS
-342 LLRPGGFGRVRIKI
+342 LLRPGGFGRVRIRI
-356 GTEKDALLIP
+356 GTAKDALLIP

-380 VLSAGDKAEFRSVE
+380 VLSGDNRAEFRSVE
-394 VGERSGS
+394 VGDRSGG
-401 DWIIAKGLKPNER
+401 DWIITKGLELNER
-414 IVVEGFQRLRNG
+414 VVVEGFQRLRNG
-426 VPVSA
+426 MPVSA
-431 KPYTAAAAEAS
+431 KPYTAAVADAS